1 MKELLN
7 KTHRQIFCYNK
18 DIGHLFVPNLNARIM
33 NENGGY
39 YVRTNS
45 LGFRSDVEF
54 KEKKGDKPR
63 ILFFGDSNTAA
74 DGVSNN
80 ERFSELVGKH
90 FNAEVY
96 NFALSG
102 SGTDQQYLIC
112 KKYAQKIEA
121 DLIVFGIL
129 VDNIERNK
137 VAYRETINPYTKKN
151 VLTPKPYFKLEKG
164 KLKLNNSPVPR
175 IKSNLK
181 EIDPHMV
188 QWAVPRGQELIY
200 KLIAWW
206 RKNKVLKP
214 IRNNFKPF
222 IKRLR
227 SLLIRMAY
235 QPYSDYGNPTSEGY
249 LLMKEIIG
257 EFINSVSPIPTI
269 ILPIPTY
276 HYYVDGAK
284 PIYKQFFNYFHDSAK
299 LYQHQAL
306 MVILLY
312 FSLNFTH

>member
-1 MKELLN
+1 MKELLSN
-7 KTHRQIFCYNK
+7 THRQIFCYNK

-39 YVRTNS
+39 YVRSNS

-54 KEKKGDKPR
+54 KEKKSDKPR

-102 SGTDQQYLIC
+102 SGTDQQYLIRQ
-112 KKYAQKIEA
+112 KYAQKIEA

-188 QWAVPRGQELIY
+188 QWAVPRGQ
-200 KLIAWW
+200 
-206 RKNKVLKP
+206 
-214 IRNNFKPF
+214 
-222 IKRLR
+222 
-227 SLLIRMAY
+227 
-235 QPYSDYGNPTSEGY
+235 
-249 LLMKEIIG
+249 
-257 EFINSVSPIPTI
+257 
-269 ILPIPTY
+269 
-276 HYYVDGAK
+276 
-284 PIYKQFFNYFHDSAK
+284 
-299 LYQHQAL
+299 
-306 MVILLY
+306 
-312 FSLNFTH
+312 

>member
-112 KKYAQKIEA
+112 KNM
-121 DLIVFGIL
+121 L
-129 VDNIERNK
+129 
-137 VAYRETINPYTKKN
+137 KK
-151 VLTPKPYFKLEKG
+151 
-164 KLKLNNSPVPR
+164 
-175 IKSNLK
+175 
-181 EIDPHMV
+181 
-188 QWAVPRGQELIY
+188 
-200 KLIAWW
+200 
-206 RKNKVLKP
+206 
-214 IRNNFKPF
+214 
-222 IKRLR
+222 LR
-227 SLLIRMAY
+227 
-235 QPYSDYGNPTSEGY
+235 Q
-249 LLMKEIIG
+249 
-257 EFINSVSPIPTI
+257 
-269 ILPIPTY
+269 
-276 HYYVDGAK
+276 
-284 PIYKQFFNYFHDSAK
+284 
-299 LYQHQAL
+299 
-306 MVILLY
+306 ILLFLAY
-312 FSLNFTH
+312 L